1 MKRTETKQLPILEKD
16 RKWHL
21 IDLSGQIL
29 GRAVTGIAGL
39 LIGKTKIVYAPHT
52 DCGDYVV
59 AINAGKIKVTGQ
71 KLQNKKFY
79 HHTGYPSGLRQI
91 NLGEVME
98 SDPAKSRELLES
110 AEKDLK
116 EAADYYSLIEV
127 STNLERV
134 QKALAGELSDTAN

>member
-1 MKRTETKQLPILEKD
+1 MKRTETKQLPISEKD

-52 DCGDYVV
+52 DSGDYVV

-71 KLQNKKFY
+71 KLQNKKYY
-79 HHTGYPSGLRQI
+79 HHTGFPGGLRQI
-91 NLGEVME
+91 GLDEIIK
-98 SDPAKSRELLES
+98 SDPSRVIKFAVLGMLPKNKLRDARIKRLKVFADENHIYSEKFKS
-110 AEKDLK
+110 
-116 EAADYYSLIEV
+116 
-127 STNLERV
+127 
-134 QKALAGELSDTAN
+134 

>member
-1 MKRTETKQLPILEKD
+1 MKRTETKQLPISEKD

-98 SDPAKSRELLES
+98 SDPAKVIRLAVLGMLPKNKLRNQRIKRLKVFADQNHIYS
-110 AEKDLK
+110 EKFK
-116 EAADYYSLIEV
+116 S
-127 STNLERV
+127 
-134 QKALAGELSDTAN
+134 

>member
-1 MKRTETKQLPILEKD
+1 MDNDAIYGSIKRV
-16 RKWHL
+16 
-21 IDLSGQIL
+21 SGWVDEVRHDVENHAFNGHKLDSKSAKRVIGSL
-29 GRAVTGIAGL
+29 AEMVNGFNAVSL
-39 LIGKTKIVYAPHT
+39 VLRS
-52 DCGDYVV
+52 DDDY
-59 AINAGKIKVTGQ
+59 GQ
-71 KLQNKKFY
+71 ALVRNNRGFANY
-79 HHTGYPSGLRQI
+79 LTALV
-91 NLGEVME
+91 LME